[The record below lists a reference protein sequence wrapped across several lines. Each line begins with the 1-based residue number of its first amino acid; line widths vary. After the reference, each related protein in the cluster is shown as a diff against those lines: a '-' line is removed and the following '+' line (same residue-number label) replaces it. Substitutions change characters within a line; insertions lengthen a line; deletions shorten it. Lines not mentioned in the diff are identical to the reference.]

1 MTARWLIAGI
11 LAAAVALL
19 FDLRSERKG
28 LLPPGFAFPERRAI
42 ALLILTFV
50 LLLGVFSPLLTFDV
64 AVTPD
69 VELLDFTSLFA
80 FQALLAISLG
90 LWYGLGFAGIPVGDN
105 PVKARLRGLAVFGL
119 RARQPLRELG
129 FGLVIGIIA
138 WAFVLA
144 ASALL
149 AQGLIELGAGD
160 LLAPDAEPSPL
171 IVWLAGL
178 SVWRRC
184 LISLAAGVVEE
195 IFFRGF
201 LQPRLGL
208 VTSSLLFVCGHL
220 SYGQPFMLFGIAL
233 LSLVYGWLYARRR
246 NVWAAMAAHTLF
258 DALQLLVVIPVALQ
272 QLTPGV

>member
-1 MTARWLIAGI
+1 MVTAKWLIAWI
-11 LAAAVALL
+11 LAATVALL
-19 FDLRSERKG
+19 IDLRSERKG
-28 LLPPGFAFPERRAI
+28 LLPPGFASPGRRAM

-50 LLLGVFSPLLTFDV
+50 LLLGVFSPLVTFDAV
-64 AVTPD
+64 AMPD
-69 VELLDFTSLFA
+69 VEQLDFTQLFA
-80 FQALLAISLG
+80 FQALLALSLG
-90 LWYGLGFAGIPVGDN
+90 LWYALGFAGLADDEN
-105 PVKARLRGLAVFGL
+105 QVKPRLSGLAVLGL
-119 RARQPLRELG
+119 RARHPLREVAL
-129 FGLVIGIIA
+129 GLVIGVIA

-149 AQGLIELGAGD
+149 AQALIELGAGD
-160 LLAPDAEPSPL
+160 LLSPSAEPSPL

-178 SVWRRC
+178 AVWQRL

-208 VTSSLLFVCGHL
+208 TLSSLLFICGHL

-233 LSLVYGWLYARRR
+233 LSLVYGWLYDRRR

-272 QLTPGV
+272 QIGG